1 MNICIYKLDFKQYVY
16 TNIYMKIKRIISVLF
31 VVIFSSL
38 LFAEA
43 TSEEMTPEE
52 KKIVER
58 FETFKQD
65 PSRDSFEK
73 WRKSLEVKGN
83 IRNQNVKNILEY
95 YSAIKKL
102 DSVRITFKFFEF
114 GEGFANKYEDNRI
127 RIYVN
132 KDLVLNLGD
141 IKTNS
146 GNILEN
152 SGKYNWVKGEPSWS
166 QKIDGDNISFYFE
179 NFIFWGSNSRSKFFE
194 LTKYQIFALSCE
206 TGAFEQVLEDKNQ
219 NASITLK
226 FSNLPKLEK

>member
-1 MNICIYKLDFKQYVY
+1 
-16 TNIYMKIKRIISVLF
+16 MKIKLIILALFTSVFTSFLF
-31 VVIFSSL
+31 GNAISDK
-38 LFAEA
+38 
-43 TSEEMTPEE
+43 MTPEE

-73 WRKSLEVKGN
+73 WKKSIDAKGN

-102 DSVRITFKFFEF
+102 DSVRITFKYFEF

-132 KDLVLNLGD
+132 KDRVLEVGD

-146 GNILEN
+146 DSILEN
-152 SGKYNWVKGEPSWS
+152 SGKYNWVKGEPSWT
-166 QKIDGDNISFYFE
+166 QKIDVDNISFYFE
-179 NFIFWGSNSRSKFFE
+179 NVIFWGSDSRSKFFE

-206 TGAFEQVLEDKNQ
+206 TGAFEQVFEDKNQ
-219 NASITLK
+219 NATITLK
-226 FSNLPKLEK
+226 FSNLPKLDK